1 MTYQRYRAISLLGS
15 GVNGSLV
22 VFALWGLGHWP
33 LLTAIEVSV
42 VTNALW
48 QLAWEIIFRQV
59 WGKYK
64 NG

>member
-15 GVNGSLV
+15 SVNGSLV
-22 VFALWGLGHWP
+22 VFVFWNLAHWP
-33 LLTAIEVSV
+33 LLTALEVSV

-48 QLAWEIIFRQV
+48 QLAWEIIFRQM

-64 NG
+64 NE